1 MAAYF
6 HPDMFRDDLRPETA
20 CDCGLPACRSGW
32 PFPEQDRQ
40 KAQAALEREREAG
53 LEAGE

>member
-32 PFPEQDRQ
+32 PFQEQDRQ
-40 KAQAALEREREAG
+40 EIRAALEREREAD
-53 LEAGE
+53 LEAE